1 MRIPGSIRLW
11 LIFALACFVAL
22 AYWPS
27 AVVLLG
33 QWSDF
38 VNITYTHGWLVL
50 AVCAVLVVHSRREIA
65 AAPAAP
71 FPAAMAA
78 LLAVSFAWLV
88 CYRAS
93 IQDLHITIFPLLFW
107 LAVTAAFGTRIG
119 RLMGFPVVFFY
130 FAVPSWSQLADPL
143 QYLTVEVMR
152 GFLAVTGPPALIDG
166 PFVRIP
172 NGTFVVEEGC
182 SGLHFVIVGLAVAA
196 LHGHLQQ
203 APWRTRVAQLAL
215 MAALA
220 LLANWLRVYTVI
232 EAGYLTDMH
241 HYLVSVSHYWF
252 GWGVFALALVAF
264 FWLSTWL
271 PAAPPPHGIS
281 HDSSANPGPADN
293 GLRGVAITAVLL
305 LVLPGLSGAARR
317 MHPAAAADAVTHIQP
332 QAPWAFA
339 LGSFDSSWMPAF
351 KGADASVHT
360 VLESRVGVRV
370 EVFAVS
376 YAEQRQGAELV
387 GISSSLLGPHLKL
400 STERD
405 VDSVRGRFREIEA
418 LDPAGAH
425 SLIWSQYEIDG
436 RRFTSGL
443 RSQLWYGLRATVA
456 HPSAALVAARTECAA
471 DCDTARHTLVSLA
484 GSGSLR

>member
-1 MRIPGSIRLW
+1 M
-11 LIFALACFVAL
+11 
-22 AYWPS
+22 
-27 AVVLLG
+27 
-33 QWSDF
+33 
-38 VNITYTHGWLVL
+38 
-50 AVCAVLVVHSRREIA
+50 
-65 AAPAAP
+65 
-71 FPAAMAA
+71 
-78 LLAVSFAWLV
+78 
-88 CYRAS
+88 
-93 IQDLHITIFPLLFW
+93 
-107 LAVTAAFGTRIG
+107 G
-119 RLMGFPVVFFY
+119 RLLGFPVAFFY

-182 SGLHFVIVGLAVAA
+182 SGLHFMIVGLAVAA

-203 APWRTRVAQLAL
+203 APWRMRVAQLAL

-271 PAAPPPHGIS
+271 PAAPPGLGTTAEE
-281 HDSSANPGPADN
+281 SAQPGAADT
-293 GLRGVAITAVLL
+293 GLTGVAIAAVLL

-317 MHPAAAADAVTHIQP
+317 MHPPAPADAATHIQP
-332 QAPWAFA
+332 QPPWAFA
-339 LGSFDSSWMPAF
+339 LGSFDSFWMPAF

-360 VLESRVGVRV
+360 VLESRAGVRV

-387 GISSSLLGPHLKL
+387 GSSSSLLGPHLQL
-400 STERD
+400 SKEHD
-405 VDSVRGRFREIEA
+405 VDSGGGRFREVEV

-425 SLIWSQYEIDG
+425 SLIWSRYEIDG

-443 RSQLWYGLRATVA
+443 RSQLWYGLRATVT

-471 DCDTARHTLVSLA
+471 DCNTARHALVSVA
-484 GSGSLR
+484 DSTSLR